1 MTPRSSPD
9 PASTAPFEFDSTAA
23 EVVEGIDLSG
33 KRAIVTGGSS
43 GIGIETAR
51 ALACAGAAVTL
62 AVRDTEAGKRTAAEI
77 ATTTGNDAS
86 TSVGSISQTRH
97 RWPPSSAPG
106 RGRCMCSST
115 TPRSWDRPSSSSP
128 PMAGSCTSRSIT
140 SVTFRLPSACTTHLL
155 PPAVPAIVS
164 VSSEAHQL
172 SPVIFDDVH
181 FGSRA
186 YDPRLA
192 YAQSKT
198 ANVLFAVEVARRW
211 AGDGIT
217 ANAVHP
223 GAISST
229 SLARHI
235 DPDVLADL
243 IASSTY
249 EYKTCGQGAATSVFV
264 ATSPLLDGHHWPL
277 LRGLPGSTSSRTGH
291 SGRSR
296 VRRCRL
302 RPRPRQRRAP
312 VGTVAQAA
320 RKRKPCPTPS
330 VKTKTDSPPAR

>member
-1 MTPRSSPD
+1 MTPSSSD
-9 PASTAPFEFDSTAA
+9 PVVKVPFEFDSTAA

-77 ATTTGNDAS
+77 AATTGNVDVYVSRLDLADQASVAAFVRAWTGPLHVLINNAAVMGPSELRLAADGWELHFAVNHMGHFSLALGLHDAL
-86 TSVGSISQTRH
+86 V
-97 RWPPSSAPG
+97 A
-106 RGRCMCSST
+106 
-115 TPRSWDRPSSSSP
+115 
-128 PMAGSCTSRSIT
+128 AGGAR
-140 SVTFRLPSACTTHLL
+140 V
-155 PPAVPAIVS
+155 VS

-172 SPVIFDDVH
+172 SPVNFDDVH

-211 AGDGIT
+211 AGHGIT

-264 ATSPLLDGHHWPL
+264 ATSPLLDGI
-277 LRGLPGSTSSRTGH
+277 TG
-291 SGRSR
+291 RYF
-296 VRRCRL
+296 VDC
-302 RPRPRQRRAP
+302 QEAP
-312 VGTVAQAA
+312 VVEPGTAGGRGFGVAAYA
-320 RKRKPCPTPS
+320 LDPDNAERLWELSLKLLGNGNHAPHHP
-330 VKTKTDSPPAR
+330 